1 MQAQSNQQLFLQAQK
16 HIPGG
21 VNSPVRAFKGVG
33 GDPVFFSSA
42 KGAWLTD
49 VEGKKY
55 IDYIGSWGPMIA
67 GHAHPQVIEAVQ
79 QMCANGLG
87 YG

>member
-1 MQAQSNQQLFLQAQK
+1 V
-16 HIPGG
+16 H
-21 VNSPVRAFKGVG
+21 FKGVG

-49 VEGKKY
+49 VGRQKLY
-55 IDYIGSWGPMIA
+55 LIISAPGDRLIA

-79 QMCANGLG
+79 QMCVNGLG
-87 YG
+87 YGAPTAIGNRDGGFTMWN

>member
-33 GDPVFFSSA
+33 GDPIFSVAQKVPGSPMWKVKIILIISA
-42 KGAWLTD
+42 HGD
-49 VEGKKY
+49 R
-55 IDYIGSWGPMIA
+55 
-67 GHAHPQVIEAVQ
+67 
-79 QMCANGLG
+79 
-87 YG
+87 